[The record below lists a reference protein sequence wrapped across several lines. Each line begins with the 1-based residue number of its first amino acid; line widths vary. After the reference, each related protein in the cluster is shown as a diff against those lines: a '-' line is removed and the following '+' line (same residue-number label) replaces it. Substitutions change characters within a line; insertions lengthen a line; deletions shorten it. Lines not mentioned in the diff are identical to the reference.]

1 MRADNQHIIQKQ
13 TIEINFENLDD
24 SVGLQNHIAEVFYKR
39 LQPRMEVLFD
49 EIFGKNNHASIDKL
63 EIDCGLLHKK
73 NWEQEFTEQAIS
85 KLKEE
90 LVHLNREEI
99 DIKKIEETAAAE
111 SFFFFLENGFM
122 PWNNRISAV
131 AELEQLLS
139 VNEKLVAQLKIL
151 IAQKAKAAE
160 RLVWQFSKNFTS
172 RIITEL
178 TKNSENALNEIFAL
192 LEKLNLLQNDK
203 QIDTHTDTHIDKHIV
218 DAAILNLFASDENKN
233 KVEQFFA
240 FLLTKVEGN
249 EALKSEIKE
258 IINYLRVN
266 KNKSGLST
274 GKENQEPNKAV
285 DFKKEEIGIKDKIE
299 NEKPLDSIY
308 IDNAGLVLLHPFLP
322 SLFDTLKLIK
332 GNDWLDELS
341 QQKAVLVLEFLATGK
356 DETEEFD
363 LMLNKILCGI
373 DLQEIVSTEIQ
384 LEKEIKVECD
394 MLLSEV
400 ITQWSVLKNT
410 SIDGLREAFLKR
422 NGKFS
427 KVENGWLL
435 QVEQESID
443 ILLNQLPW
451 GIGIVKLPWMNDML
465 FVEWT

>member
-1 MRADNQHIIQKQ
+1 
-13 TIEINFENLDD
+13 
-24 SVGLQNHIAEVFYKR
+24 
-39 LQPRMEVLFD
+39 
-49 EIFGKNNHASIDKL
+49 
-63 EIDCGLLHKK
+63 
-73 NWEQEFTEQAIS
+73 
-85 KLKEE
+85 
-90 LVHLNREEI
+90 
-99 DIKKIEETAAAE
+99 
-111 SFFFFLENGFM
+111 
-122 PWNNRISAV
+122 
-131 AELEQLLS
+131 
-139 VNEKLVAQLKIL
+139 
-151 IAQKAKAAE
+151 
-160 RLVWQFSKNFTS
+160 
-172 RIITEL
+172 
-178 TKNSENALNEIFAL
+178 
-192 LEKLNLLQNDK
+192 
-203 QIDTHTDTHIDKHIV
+203 
-218 DAAILNLFASDENKN
+218 LFASDENKN

-249 EALKSEIKE
+249 EALRSEIKE

-274 GKENQEPNKAV
+274 WKVNQETVNTLEKENQEPNKAV

-299 NEKPLDSIY
+299 NEKPLDAIY

-332 GNDWLDELS
+332 ENNWVDELS

-356 DETEEFD
+356 DEMEEFD

-384 LEKEIKVECD
+384 LKEEIKVECEV
-394 MLLSEV
+394 LLSEV

-410 SIDGLREAFLKR
+410 SNDGLREAFLKR

-451 GIGIVKLPWMNDML
+451 GIGIVKLPWMNEML